1 MIQVESSTIK
11 AVEYMSALYLLTI
24 EFHNGGVYH
33 YKSVEHKVYQGLM
46 ESESKGKYFH
56 KHIRGKYDYKKEK

>member
-11 AVEYMSALYLLTI
+11 AVDYLGALYVLTI
-24 EFHNGGVYH
+24 EFKNGSVYH
-33 YKSVEHKVYQGLM
+33 YHIVESKVYKDFLKA
-46 ESESKGKYFH
+46 ESKGKYFH